1 MNKKM
6 ILPLIS
12 FALLVGAMLLA
23 AYFKSMEKNIER
35 QKVYPQNEAANQQKD
50 NLENSENEQTL
61 DEEFDI
67 LEEDMNEL
75 ENLVNDSDLD
85 AIDSDLGN
93 F

>member
-1 MNKKM
+1 M

-23 AYFKSMEKNIER
+23 TYFKSMEKNIER
-35 QKVYPQNEAANQQKD
+35 QKVYPQNEATNQQKD

-61 DEEFDI
+61 DEELDI
-67 LEEDMNEL
+67 LKEDMNEL